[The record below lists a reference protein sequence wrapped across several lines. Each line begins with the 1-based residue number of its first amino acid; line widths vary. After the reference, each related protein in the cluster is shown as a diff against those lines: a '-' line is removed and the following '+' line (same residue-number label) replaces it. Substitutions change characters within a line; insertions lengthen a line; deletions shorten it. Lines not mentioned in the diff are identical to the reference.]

1 MGAAEMI
8 YLDYSANTPVN
19 PAVLDAFC
27 RTERRY
33 IGNPNSVHPAGQA
46 AQAEMNRVSDGIAQL
61 LGVLPEEIIYT
72 SGASE
77 SNNLALKGIA
87 QAARHV
93 GKHIIST
100 ALEHSSVGG
109 ALSAL
114 QQRGCEVDLVDIGR
128 DGRIDLE
135 HLRELLRQ
143 DTVLVAVS
151 AVDSELGTVQPIGEI
166 ADILKDYPNCRLHV
180 DATQAVGK
188 TELVLDGVDTMSIAP
203 HKFYGLN
210 GSGLLV
216 KKRDLVIEPQIHGG
230 GSTTPYRS
238 GTPALGLAV
247 SAEKAL
253 RLALEN
259 QEQRVAHVR
268 ALNRLLRT
276 ELGKYP
282 AVRINSLENAVPH
295 ILNLSV
301 SGVKG
306 KAFQQELGK
315 YDVCVSVKSA
325 CSVEGTPSKAVY
337 AVSRDRKNAL
347 SSWRISLSHLTT
359 TEEITEFLRIFD
371 RCYRELRIP
380 GANQ

>member
-1 MGAAEMI
+1 MI
-8 YLDYSANTPVN
+8 YLDYSANTPAD
-19 PAVLDAFC
+19 PAVLDAFYQ
-27 RTERRY
+27 TERRY
-33 IGNPNSVHPAGQA
+33 IGNPNSTHPAGQA
-46 AQAEMNRVSDGIAQL
+46 ARAEMARVTDSIAAL
-61 LGVLPEEIIYT
+61 LGILPQEIIYT

-77 SNNLALKGIA
+77 SNNLALKGIV
-87 QAARHV
+87 QASRHV

-114 QQRGCEVDLVDIGR
+114 QQQGCEIDLVDIRR
-128 DGRIDLE
+128 DGTLDLE
-135 HLRELLRQ
+135 QLRALLRK
-143 DTVLVAVS
+143 DTVLVAVC
-151 AVDSELGTVQPIGEI
+151 AVDSELGTVQPIREI

-216 KKRDLVIEPQIHGG
+216 KKKHLVIEPQIHGG

-247 SAEKAL
+247 SIETAL
-253 RLALEN
+253 RLALEGQN
-259 QEQRVAHVR
+259 ERIAQIA
-268 ALNRLLRT
+268 ALNRRLRT

-282 AVRINSLENAVPH
+282 AVRFNSPENAVPH

-301 SGVKG
+301 RGVKG
-306 KAFQQELGK
+306 TVFQRELGNHG
-315 YDVCVSVKSA
+315 VCVSVKSA
-325 CSVEGTPSKAVY
+325 CSTEGTPSKAVY

-359 TEEITEFLRIFD
+359 EAEITEFLQIFD
-371 RCYRELRIP
+371 RCYKEFL
-380 GANQ
+380 